1 VENLEDQNDVHSDFD
16 RDMNNMDVDYSKEIA
31 HSDANSK
38 RSYARYAADQE
49 TVSNEEASGSPRGKL
64 CRTDEIKVGFSSA
77 TTDAPMDE
85 QTGGDPDHNHTAA
98 QIEHQVLILLK
109 EGRLMSLYESKEII
123 DSLHTLAF
131 GNQEDRSSYYFLKDQ
146 CKKLADVEIKMT
158 QFHKDVVSGSSKEA
172 VKNFDEHI
180 LFPTRKA
187 FCHRC
192 AFIYILD
199 NGDTTNLAQFFQ
211 EVIKPIYEQTYGQD
225 SKECNERM
233 AQIRNSLLKANI
245 FPAMQSNNAKQ
256 AMSSRLHRA
265 VSIRHTDYYAQNL
278 RFESW

>member
-16 RDMNNMDVDYSKEIA
+16 RDMNDMDVEYSDEIA
-31 HSDANSK
+31 HSDANCK
-38 RSYARYAADQE
+38 RSYAMYAADQE
-49 TVSNEEASGSPRGKL
+49 TVSNEEASGSPRGKV
-64 CRTDEIKVGFSSA
+64 CRTDEIKVGFSPA

-109 EGRLMSLYESKEII
+109 EGRLISLHESKEII
-123 DSLHTLAF
+123 DSLHTLAL
-131 GNQEDRSSYYFLKDQ
+131 GNQGDLSQYSFLKDQ

-158 QFHKDVVSGSSKEA
+158 QYYKRVVSGSG
-172 VKNFDEHI
+172 NFVEHI

-187 FCHRC
+187 FFHRC
-192 AFIYILD
+192 AFIYLLD
-199 NGDTTNLAQFFQ
+199 GGDDTNSAKFSQ

-225 SKECNERM
+225 SKGCKERM

-256 AMSSRLHRA
+256 AMSSRLHGLKI
-265 VSIRHTDYYAQNL
+265 VHTDRHAQSL
-278 RFESW
+278 LSDSF

>member
-16 RDMNNMDVDYSKEIA
+16 RDMNDMDVEYSDEIA
-31 HSDANSK
+31 HSDANCK
-38 RSYARYAADQE
+38 RSYAMYAADQE
-49 TVSNEEASGSPRGKL
+49 TVSNEEASGSPRGKV
-64 CRTDEIKVGFSSA
+64 CRTDEIKVGFSPA

-85 QTGGDPDHNHTAA
+85 QSGEDTGHNLKAA
-98 QIEHQVLILLK
+98 QIEHQVLILIK
-109 EGRLMSLYESKEII
+109 EGSLMSLRESKEII

-131 GNQEDRSSYYFLKDQ
+131 GTQEDRSSYYFLKDQ

-158 QFHKDVVSGSSKEA
+158 QFHKDVVSGSGKEA

-278 RFESW
+278 GFESW

>member
-16 RDMNNMDVDYSKEIA
+16 RDMNNMDVDYSEEIA

-85 QTGGDPDHNHTAA
+85 QTNGDPDHNHTAA

-109 EGRLMSLYESKEII
+109 EGRFMSLHESKEII
-123 DSLHTLAF
+123 DSLHTLAL
-131 GNQEDRSSYYFLKDQ
+131 GNQGDLSQYYFLKDQ

-158 QFHKDVVSGSSKEA
+158 QYYKEVVSGSGNGA
-172 VKNFDEHI
+172 VKNFVEHI
-180 LFPTRKA
+180 LFPTRNA
-187 FCHRC
+187 FFHRL
-192 AFIYILD
+192 LD
-199 NGDTTNLAQFFQ
+199 GGDDTNLAKFSQ

-225 SKECNERM
+225 SKKCKERM

-256 AMSSRLHRA
+256 AISTSLNKH
-265 VSIRHTDYYAQNL
+265 
-278 RFESW
+278 